1 MNYQDEL
8 IKFVSEI
15 DDGVFFIDAN
25 GYFTFSNE
33 GWKNITFFQKKNCW
47 VKIGGCCLDLPSWAT
62 DQVAS

>member
-25 GYFTFSNE
+25 GFFTFSNE
-33 GWKNITFFQKKNCW
+33 GWKNITFFSEKVSFSK
-47 VKIGGCCLDLPSWAT
+47 LFPRRSF
-62 DQVAS
+62 